1 MKYIKYLQSKN
12 MLGEVE
18 QLVLEDL
25 QGVSGL
31 KALRAEVI
39 YQKDFNEKSTMTIDE
54 LIEDIKA

>member
-1 MKYIKYLQSKN
+1 